1 VSTRSRKRKQG
12 KGGGGKGGGGALRGL
27 RSGFKRAAAGAAGD
41 APARGSRVSSTIW
54 TIVILLAAA
63 AIVYLRRR

>member
-12 KGGGGKGGGGALRGL
+12 GGGGKGGGGALRGL
-27 RSGFKRAAAGAAGD
+27 RSGFKRAAAGGAGD
-41 APARGSRVSSTIW
+41 APARGSRLGSTIW